1 MGIIKSLFLIIIFGL
16 AVYMGNFKA
25 NQYTNRLKELVSI
38 KTILNIFESKIKF
51 TQSPLREIFG
61 SVAESCSEKN
71 IQKIFRKLATE
82 KEYNMHEKWEKVIK
96 QEESNLN
103 SEDKKILIEMGKIL
117 GSTDIDGQVSNIKI
131 ATNFI
136 DKQIEKAEK
145 EKEKNAKMFRTLG
158 ILSRIGNN
166 NNFNIK
172 GEKTMDI
179 NLLFKIA
186 AIGILVA
193 VIHQVL
199 VRAGRD
205 DQAMM
210 TTLAGVIIVLSI
222 VIKEI
227 STLFETVRTLFN
239 L

>member
-16 AVYMGNFKA
+16 AVYMGNVKA

-103 SEDKKILIEMGKIL
+103 SEDKKILIDMGKIL

-131 ATNFI
+131 ASDFI

-158 ILSRIGNN
+158 IVSRTGNN

-172 GEKTMDI
+172 GEKQWI
-179 NLLFKIA
+179 
-186 AIGILVA
+186 
-193 VIHQVL
+193 
-199 VRAGRD
+199 
-205 DQAMM
+205 
-210 TTLAGVIIVLSI
+210 
-222 VIKEI
+222 
-227 STLFETVRTLFN
+227 
-239 L
+239 

>member
-103 SEDKKILIEMGKIL
+103 SEDKKILIDMGKIL

-131 ATNFI
+131 ASDFI

-158 ILSRIGNN
+158 IVSRIGNN